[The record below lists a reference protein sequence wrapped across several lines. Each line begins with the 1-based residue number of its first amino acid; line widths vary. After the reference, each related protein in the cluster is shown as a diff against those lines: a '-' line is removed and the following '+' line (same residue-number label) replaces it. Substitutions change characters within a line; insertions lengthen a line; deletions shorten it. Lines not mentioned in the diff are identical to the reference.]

1 MLSLFLISACQQYK
15 GQRIDID
22 GEEGAYGGYGI
33 INEQIEEEID
43 LNQRKDDNKFCP
55 AVCVAMYELKED
67 RCAYNECGSGCGPDG
82 KTTFNSLK
90 ECKVN
95 LKIDGYLEIATL
107 KTGYDVG
114 EKIELTNP
122 SMSYREVKKLEQSL
136 PKSKIQNTGSNPI
149 KGYLVFKTQQNINGE
164 WRDYQ
169 YILDELKQG
178 AYGNNIRI
186 INSEEY
192 LALDKIFNPYDIR
205 ISNPG
210 NYQIYA
216 ALRDENENV
225 IETKSGKLE
234 NYYEFKVY

>member
-1 MLSLFLISACQQYK
+1 METGDKVIVVRKFVNDTGYNVISPVLDKMYTVKRAYVENGRVYLHLFELVQFV
-15 GQRIDID
+15 IDNY
-22 GEEGAYGGYGI
+22 EVGYDSGYFRKVDETFAEDVLAE

-43 LNQRKDDNKFCP
+43 LNQRKDDNKVCP

-178 AYGNNIRI
+178 AY
-186 INSEEY
+186 
-192 LALDKIFNPYDIR
+192 
-205 ISNPG
+205 
-210 NYQIYA
+210 
-216 ALRDENENV
+216 
-225 IETKSGKLE
+225 
-234 NYYEFKVY
+234 